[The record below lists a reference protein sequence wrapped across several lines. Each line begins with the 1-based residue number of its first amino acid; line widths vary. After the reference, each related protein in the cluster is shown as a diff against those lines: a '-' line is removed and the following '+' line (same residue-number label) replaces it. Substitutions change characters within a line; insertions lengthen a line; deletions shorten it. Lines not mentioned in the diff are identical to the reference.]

1 MTDTKEKTRR
11 PRATGEL
18 FALAKIGEV
27 LAELDP
33 QERARVLK
41 YHADRH
47 GFIITPK
54 DDGEE

>member
-18 FALAKIGEV
+18 FALAKIGE
-27 LAELDP
+27 LLGDLD
-33 QERARVLK
+33 EEARVRVLR
-41 YHADRH
+41 YHADRNDLVL
-47 GFIITPK
+47 TPK